1 MIEQVGTW
9 DPVPNKYNQQMVS
22 LNYERIRHW
31 LGSGAHLSRP
41 VAEVLGIAGFLPIY
55 PKTYMNAWRNRQRK
69 PEVEE
74 AETAE
79 SEANEESATPLTS

>member
-9 DPVPNKYNQQMVS
+9 DPVPNKFNQQMVS

-41 VAEVLGIAGFLPIY
+41 VAEILGIAGFLPIY
-55 PKTYMNAWRNRQRK
+55 PKTYMEAWRNRRSEREAQAQEALK
-69 PEVEE
+69 AAEAEE
-74 AETAE
+74 AAVPA
-79 SEANEESATPLTS
+79 S